1 MFEDDVYEAFEFLN
15 TQGNQHSFG
24 VSKIYDE
31 TIEAGASSSLHRFD
45 DRLNETSQKNYSD
58 GQMNEQKLFSI
69 AHKQGNLVEDGKT
82 NQENFLY
89 EHKKTK
95 NSKRWHMYQIGVH
108 KGNHYSENIK
118 ESGTSIDENIQSN
131 TVPVTR
137 KERLIDRVKDSL
149 NRGNVSPS
157 VTSVTINKP
166 LIQELEKRG
175 VLINSTE
182 TTQTEK
188 ECAKEKNHV
197 DCDTAKIMLLDD
209 AIRDFNTGNDNHYL
223 AYGRSNAK
231 RDEDKTKFKE
241 KSSFKEEFVKR
252 SANRHVMY
260 KNPDIKTL
268 GDSIAYFELSYHL
281 QELETSLED
290 VRKNKKKKEDHDE
303 CFKRIDKEIQKLSFR
318 YHPDKVKNRGGT
330 EIEIT
335 KAQKLQTALNSTR
348 TALKLLNSAFMEDI
362 GTDHKFGFY
371 TALNIDS
378 LCNEDEMKYRIY
390 EVIFKIGVISRIKQ
404 QNVIS
409 EIRKFLIES
418 KSSVKSYLG
427 NVEAFEKHRDLALF
441 HLKCCIKGF
450 KKLCAELD
458 DVKEQCKSDKNSG
471 NMHFLILK
479 MASES
484 RRDLRL
490 LKSLKKIAKASL
502 KGKYQFFSPEGVM
515 DPYFVLPLVSYVNV
529 ILMCNVMVRNSSI
542 FDRLNNLNP
551 ELDPK
556 FRDDLG
562 YMMHAYYLASYCS
575 GNKYHEATVF
585 RFLDK
590 MKLIEQGLKVEISKD
605 EIEVEFYKAIEQV
618 NDFMEYKF
626 SVEDYNET
634 MPTNLLMLDL
644 KKCMKMMT
652 EFEEKEQEL
661 TKGIKEFQKK
671 TEKMDEKYEKFDKM
685 MEAAEELNQKV
696 KERLEQSKKF
706 SEKVSNS
713 LLDQYK
719 N

>member
-15 TQGNQHSFG
+15 TQDNLQSFG
-24 VSKIYDE
+24 ISKIYDE
-31 TIEAGASSSLHRFD
+31 TKEAGASSSIHRFD
-45 DRLNETSQKNYSD
+45 DRLNETSQKKYSD

-69 AHKQGNLVEDGKT
+69 GHKQGNLLEDVT
-82 NQENFLY
+82 MNPEIFQS

-95 NSKRWHMYQIGVH
+95 NSKRWHMHQIGVH
-108 KGNHYSENIK
+108 QGKHNAENIK
-118 ESGTSIDENIQSN
+118 EPGTSTDENIQAN

-137 KERLIDRVKDSL
+137 KERLIDRVKHSM
-149 NRGNVSPS
+149 NRGNVSSS
-157 VTSVTINKP
+157 VAGVSINRP

-188 ECAKEKNHV
+188 ECVKEKKTHANS
-197 DCDTAKIMLLDD
+197 DTAKMLLLDD
-209 AIRDFNTGNDNHYL
+209 AIQDFNDNHFL
-223 AYGRSNAK
+223 FYGRSNAK
-231 RDEDKTKFKE
+231 KDENKTKFKE
-241 KSSFKEEFVKR
+241 KNIFKEEFMKR
-252 SANRHVMY
+252 SSNRHEMY
-260 KNPDIKTL
+260 KNHDIKTL
-268 GDSIAYFELSYHL
+268 GDSIAYFDLSYCM

-290 VRKNKKKKEDHDE
+290 VRKNKKKKEDHEE
-303 CFKRIDKEIQKLSFR
+303 CFKRIDKQIQKLSFT

-330 EIEIT
+330 EKEIT
-335 KAQKLQTALNSTR
+335 TAQKLQTALNSTR

-371 TALNIDS
+371 TTLNIDS

-404 QNVIS
+404 QNIIS
-409 EIRKFLIES
+409 EIRKFLIEG
-418 KSSVKSYLG
+418 KSCLNSYLG
-427 NVEAFEKHRDLALF
+427 NVELFERHRDLALF
-441 HLKCCIKGF
+441 HLKCCINGF
-450 KKLCAELD
+450 KKLRAELD
-458 DVKEQCKSDKNSG
+458 DVREQCKSDKNSG
-471 NMHFLILK
+471 HMHFLIQK

-484 RRDLRL
+484 KRDLRL

-502 KGKYQFFSPEGVM
+502 KGKYQFFSPDGVM

-529 ILMCNVMVRNSSI
+529 ILMCNVMVRNASI
-542 FDRLNNLNP
+542 FDRLNNINP

-575 GNKYHEATVF
+575 GNKYHEITVL

-590 MKLIEQGLKVEISKD
+590 LKLTEQGLKVEISKN
-605 EIEVEFYKAIEQV
+605 EIEVEFYKCIEQIS
-618 NDFMEYKF
+618 DFMEYKF
-626 SVEDYNET
+626 SVEDYSET

-713 LLDQYK
+713 LSDQYK